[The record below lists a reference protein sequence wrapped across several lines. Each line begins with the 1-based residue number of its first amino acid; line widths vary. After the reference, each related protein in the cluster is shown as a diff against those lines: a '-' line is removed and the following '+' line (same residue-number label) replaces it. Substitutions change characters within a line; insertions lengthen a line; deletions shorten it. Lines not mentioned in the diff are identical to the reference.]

1 MPSTS
6 QQMEMFVRDAL
17 ARGLSREAIE
27 KALTQAG
34 WTPPQIR
41 DALGAFAEVDFPV
54 PVPRSR
60 PYLSA
65 REAFLYLVL
74 FTTLY
79 LSAYHVGSLCFDF
92 INRAFPDP
100 AQVNE
105 RIGLFDS
112 MRWSISSLTIAFPT
126 FLLLSW
132 LVGGDLRRNP
142 AKRASAIR
150 RWLTYLTIFVA
161 TGVLIGD
168 LTTLVYNVLGG
179 ELSVRFALKVIVVA
193 LIAVTVFGYYLWD
206 LRGEERE

>member
-105 RIGLFDS
+105 WPTETQRKLARGKRKASGRGRPTAD
-112 MRWSISSLTIAFPT
+112 ISKQCKKVPPKPTSRLTT
-126 FLLLSW
+126 
-132 LVGGDLRRNP
+132 
-142 AKRASAIR
+142 SAI
-150 RWLTYLTIFVA
+150 
-161 TGVLIGD
+161 
-168 LTTLVYNVLGG
+168 TTT
-179 ELSVRFALKVIVVA
+179 EKI
-193 LIAVTVFGYYLWD
+193 
-206 LRGEERE
+206 